1 MAVTPTIEHCI
12 HGRAA
17 AQILNPPMEPID
29 HYLRQCV
36 CCLNV
41 FPTRDASNAF
51 CPECQ
56 GAPKI
61 VLPYIRGV

>member
-1 MAVTPTIEHCI
+1 MLLPQTPVDRCL
-12 HGRAA
+12 HGRAVA
-17 AQILNPPMEPID
+17 EILDVPMEPID
-29 HYLRQCV
+29 AYLRQCV

-41 FPTRDASNAF
+41 FPTHNASVAF

-61 VLPYIRGV
+61 VLPYQGV